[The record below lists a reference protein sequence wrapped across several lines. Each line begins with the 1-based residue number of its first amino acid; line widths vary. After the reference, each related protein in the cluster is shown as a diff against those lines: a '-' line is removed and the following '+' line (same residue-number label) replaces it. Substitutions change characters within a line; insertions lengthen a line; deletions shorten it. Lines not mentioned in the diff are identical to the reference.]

1 MPFTHSPPARL
12 GGQSQT
18 CAPHLLRPQTQSAHS
33 PEPAHT
39 REVPLA
45 LAPPSKRGQV
55 LSIDFMHDNLNDGRA
70 VRTFNVIDDCNREGL
85 LNEAGFSFPAARV
98 TQLLDQKF
106 EWSGVPAI
114 VPAFFIVTTVTHAC
128 LQTTKNP
135 LNSMF

>member
-1 MPFTHSPPARL
+1 VRRIY
-12 GGQSQT
+12 
-18 CAPHLLRPQTQSAHS
+18 CALKLNLRIRPNQRI
-33 PEPAHT
+33 T

-98 TQLLDQKF
+98 TQLLDQMF

-114 VPAFFIVTTVTHAC
+114 NTTAWYTSCSARKEFF
-128 LQTTKNP
+128 L
-135 LNSMF
+135 